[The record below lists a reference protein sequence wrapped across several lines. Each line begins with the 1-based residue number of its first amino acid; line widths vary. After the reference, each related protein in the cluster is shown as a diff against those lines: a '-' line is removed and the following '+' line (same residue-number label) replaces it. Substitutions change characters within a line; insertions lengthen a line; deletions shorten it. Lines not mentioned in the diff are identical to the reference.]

1 MPKKNKRPGK
11 IKLWSVA
18 VWLIIWQICALI
30 IGQNI
35 LLVSPVTA
43 FQRLFELACTGEFW
57 LSITFS
63 LLRIIGGFLATKSI
77 AGGVLA
83 AVNLLISILIYM
95 PFVKVATDQYLKQ
108 EAAAEAA
115 E

>member
-1 MPKKNKRPGK
+1 MPKNKRPGK

-63 LLRIIGGFLATKSI
+63 LLRIIGGFLAACI
-77 AGGVLA
+77 AEFFWQLFPL
-83 AVNLLISILIYM
+83 NSNMWSNSWLHLC
-95 PFVKVATDQYLKQ
+95 
-108 EAAAEAA
+108 
-115 E
+115 